1 MLVGPETRFR
11 HFPAKI
17 LLDLGVDPQKP
28 APPAPEFLLY
38 KFRTYHAP
46 FDKSGVAYRNLTR
59 YETGKM
65 KPYGVN
71 RAKLAAALGVKPEEL

>member
-1 MLVGPETRFR
+1 MTAKKKKATKPGRGRPLTVHNKITELRGSMTRQE
-11 HFPAKI
+11 
-17 LLDLGVDPQKP
+17 LS
-28 APPAPEFLLY
+28 
-38 KFRTYHAP
+38 
-46 FDKSGVAYRNLTR
+46 DKSGVAYRNLTR